1 MSSTTNVQNFL
12 VNVFR
17 PVYTYD
23 ATTTLFTPKL
33 ELSNIDTYSGN
44 TVSVFTAAVGDSNS
58 NVYVGSNAGNPYTT
72 TRLCRNVTAV
82 GFGAGS
88 NISNVSNATYVGYY
102 AGAGAVSASNV
113 VAVGANTNGNG
124 TSNVY
129 VGNNAGGAG
138 TSNVFVGSSAGG
150 SGSSNVFVG
159 AGITGSAQSSILIGA
174 GTSSS
179 GTGSILIGNGIAGGS
194 SNLAFRVGNAYLT
207 GDMDTK
213 WLGLGTTAPYDA
225 NNKMDI
231 SGNLYVLGQQGINMI
246 PVRTLDVNGNFRASD
261 AFGTLDFSNAVTRSS
276 GGFRS
281 LAGTITSA
289 AAPSLTSIGTLKQ
302 GVILVSAQDSGN
314 ATTHYESAM
323 VYCSDATNG
332 TYTTD
337 MTSNVQSGN
346 VTVVF
351 ESGGSNIQ
359 ISNTTS
365 TRTIN
370 WSITY
375 FPLT

>member
-23 ATTTLFTPKL
+23 STTTLFTPKL

-44 TVSVFTAAVGDSNS
+44 TVSVFTAAIGDSNS
-58 NVYVGSNAGNPYTT
+58 NVYVGSNAGNLFSLTK
-72 TRLCRNVTAV
+72 LCRNVTAI
-82 GFGAGS
+82 GYGAGS

-102 AGAGAVSASNV
+102 AGAGAQLASNV
-113 VAVGANTNGNG
+113 VAIGANTNGNG

-129 VGNNAGGAG
+129 VGNNTGGA
-138 TSNVFVGSSAGG
+138 
-150 SGSSNVFVG
+150 GSSNVFLG
-159 AGITGSAQSSILIGA
+159 ASNTGTGD
-174 GTSSS
+174 
-179 GTGSILIGNGIAGGS
+179 GSILIGTGLSVGS
-194 SNLAFRVGNAYLT
+194 SNGAFRLGTTYLT
-207 GDMDTK
+207 GDMTSK
-213 WLGLGTTAPYDA
+213 WLGLGTTSPYDV

-231 SGNLYVLGQQGINMI
+231 SGNLYVLGQQGINMV

-261 AFGTLDFSNAVTRSS
+261 AFGTLDFSNSVTLSS

-281 LAGTITSA
+281 VVGTISNA
-289 AAPSLTSIGTLKQ
+289 GAPSLTNIGTLKQ

-351 ESGGSNIQ
+351 QSGGSNIQ

-365 TRTIN
+365 SRTIN

-375 FPLT
+375 FPLI